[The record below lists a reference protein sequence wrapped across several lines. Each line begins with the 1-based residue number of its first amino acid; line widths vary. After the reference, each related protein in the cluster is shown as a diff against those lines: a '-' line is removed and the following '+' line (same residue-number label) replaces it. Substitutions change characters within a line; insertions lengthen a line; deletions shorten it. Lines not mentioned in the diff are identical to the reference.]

1 LIGFLASSVGCGR
14 VDDVPVA
21 SAGQPW
27 PGLSAAELREFQAAR
42 ALFDRQFTPE
52 DGLGPTF
59 NDRRCSSCHDLPVIG
74 GFGRDPVR
82 KATRF
87 ENGVCDL
94 LVEDGGDMFQS
105 SVTPALRARGFDAEP
120 ISPRAN
126 AIASITAPALF
137 GLGAIEA
144 IPDSAIAQRAD
155 PEDENGDGISGRPGR
170 AFDGRMGRFGKKATF
185 ATLSSFVEGA
195 LSGEMGLTSHGFPEE
210 LGVGRQ
216 PLPAGVDSVAEPEV
230 DSAAV
235 ARLTNFVRLLAAAAP
250 DTVAT
255 AARDT
260 IFSGERLFYQ
270 IGCTNCHVPR
280 LKTGPNQISALD
292 RRTVP
297 LYSDL
302 LLHDLGP
309 GLASVCAPNAGPS
322 EWRTSPLMGLARRS
336 RFLHDGRA
344 SRIEAAIEAH
354 GGEGQ
359 GSREHFRMLSP
370 ADQSR
375 LLRFLQTL

>member
-1 LIGFLASSVGCGR
+1 MGSSVGCER
-14 VDDVPVA
+14 ADDVPFA
-21 SAGQPW
+21 QAGEAW
-27 PGLSAAELREFQAAR
+27 PGLSAEALREFQAGR

-52 DGLGPTF
+52 EGLGPTF

-74 GFGRDPVR
+74 GFGSDPVR

-94 LVEDGGDMFQS
+94 LVEDGGDMFQT
-105 SVTPALRARGFDAEP
+105 SVTPALRARGFDAES

-137 GLGAIEA
+137 GVGAIEA
-144 IPDSAIAQRAD
+144 IPDSVIAERAD
-155 PEDENGDGISGRPGR
+155 PDDRNGDGISGRIGR
-170 AFDGRMGRFGKKATF
+170 SFDGRLGRFGRKATF

-216 PLPAGVDSVAEPEV
+216 PLPPGVDSAAEPEV

-235 ARLTNFVRLLAAAAP
+235 ALLTTFVRLLAVAAP

-255 AARDT
+255 TARDT
-260 IFSGERLFYQ
+260 VFSGERLFYQ
-270 IGCTNCHVPR
+270 IGCARCHVPR
-280 LKTGPNQISALD
+280 LKTGPNQVRALD
-292 RRTVP
+292 RREVP

-309 GLASVCAPNAGPS
+309 GMASVCAPHAGPS
-322 EWRTSPLMGLARRS
+322 EWRTTPLMGLGGRDRL
-336 RFLHDGRA
+336 LHDGRT
-344 SRIEAAIEAH
+344 RRVEAAIEAH

-370 ADQSR
+370 EDQAR

>member
-1 LIGFLASSVGCGR
+1 MGSSVGCGR
-14 VDDVPVA
+14 AEDVPEA
-21 SAGQPW
+21 PAGSAW
-27 PGLSAAELREFQAAR
+27 PGLNEAALREFEAGR

-94 LVEDGGDMFQS
+94 LVEDGGDMFQT
-105 SVTPALRARGFDAEP
+105 SVTPALRAAGFDAEA

-137 GLGAIEA
+137 GMGAIEA
-144 IPDSAIAQRAD
+144 IPDSAIAERAD
-155 PEDENGDGISGRPGR
+155 PDDKDGDGISGRTGR
-170 AFDGRMGRFGKKATF
+170 AFDGRLGRFGRKATF

-195 LSGEMGLTSHGFPEE
+195 LSGEMGLTTHGFPEE
-210 LGVGRQ
+210 LGVGQQ
-216 PLPAGVDSVAEPEV
+216 PLPSGVDSVAEPEV

-235 ARLTNFVRLLAAAAP
+235 ARLTNFVRMLAVAQS
-250 DTVAT
+250 DTVLAI
-255 AARDT
+255 AGDT
-260 IFSGERLFYQ
+260 VVAGALIFHQ
-270 IGCTNCHVPR
+270 IGCASCHVTR
-280 LKTGPNQISALD
+280 LNTGPHEISALN
-292 RRTVP
+292 RRAVP

-309 GLASVCAPNAGPS
+309 GLASVCAPHAGPS
-322 EWRTSPLMGLARRS
+322 EWRTTPLMGLGLRH

-344 SRIEAAIEAH
+344 TRVEAAIDAH
-354 GGEGQ
+354 GGEAQ
-359 GSREHFRMLSP
+359 ASRQHFQMLSP
-370 ADQSR
+370 EDRSR